1 MTEFKMFRRLSV
13 WTLMVGLMCWFGFA
27 QMALAGQEKSQEQSK
42 PQAVA
47 SPGAATYVGAE
58 TCKGCHEQQFKQ
70 LEGTQHFKTT
80 FEKGRGEAWHGCE
93 SCHGPGSAH
102 VEGGGDKSKIVTFN
116 GMSQKDISARCM
128 SCHETNAEHMNF
140 DRSAHSKS
148 GVGCTTCHSVH
159 QPKETQYL
167 LVNKQTDLCYS
178 CHGQVKADFAKPFR
192 HRVNEG
198 LISCSDCHNAH
209 GSRPRQLRA
218 SPTQDAV
225 CYKCHSDKKGPFV
238 FEHEVVKAEGCQ
250 ACHTP
255 HGSTH
260 PRLLTRPTVNSMCL
274 ECHAGIPNGPHPQ
287 STKSQACTMCH
298 SQIHGSNTSNVF
310 FR

>member
-1 MTEFKMFRRLSV
+1 MTESRVIRRLSV
-13 WTLMVGLMCWFGFA
+13 LALTVGLMCFGFA
-27 QMALAGQEKSQEQSK
+27 QSAIAAQDKSQESGPK
-42 PQAVA
+42 SAV
-47 SPGAATYVGAE
+47 SATKSGYVGAE

-102 VEGGGDKSKIVTFN
+102 VEGGGDKTKIVTFQ

-128 SCHETNAEHMNF
+128 TCHETNAEHMNF
-140 DRSAHSKS
+140 DRSTHNKA
-148 GVGCTTCHSVH
+148 GVGCTTCHSIH
-159 QPKETQYL
+159 KAKESEYL

-198 LISCSDCHNAH
+198 LVTCSDCHNAH
-209 GSRPRQLRA
+209 GSSIRQLRA
-218 SPTQDAV
+218 SPQQDAV
-225 CYKCHSDKKGPFV
+225 CFKCHSDKKGPFV
-238 FEHEVVKAEGCQ
+238 FEHEAVKAEGCQ

-255 HGSTH
+255 HGSSH

-287 STKSQACTMCH
+287 NTKSQACTMCH

>member
-1 MTEFKMFRRLSV
+1 MTELRLIRKMPAWAL
-13 WTLMVGLMCWFGFA
+13 TVGLLCWLSFVP
-27 QMALAGQEKSQEQSK
+27 MARAGQAKSQEPK
-42 PQAVA
+42 PNTAA
-47 SPGAATYVGAE
+47 SASGATYVGAE

-70 LEGTQHFKTT
+70 IETTPHFKTT
-80 FEKGRGEAWHGCE
+80 FTKGRGEDWHGCE

-102 VEGGGDKSKIVTFN
+102 VEGGGDKSKIITFQ

-128 SCHETNAEHMNF
+128 TCHETNAEHMNF
-140 DRSAHSKS
+140 DRSTHNKA
-148 GVGCTTCHSVH
+148 GVGCTTCHNVH
-159 QPKETQYL
+159 QPKEPQYL
-167 LVNKQTDLCYS
+167 LANTQKDLCYS
-178 CHGQVKADFAKPFR
+178 CHGQVKADFNKPFR

-198 LISCSDCHNAH
+198 LINCSDCHNAH
-209 GSRPRQLRA
+209 GSGIRQLRN
-218 SPTQDAV
+218 SPEQDAV
-225 CYKCHSDKKGPFV
+225 CFKCHSDKRGPFV

-287 STKSQACTMCH
+287 NTKSQACIMCH
-298 SQIHGSNTSNVF
+298 AQIHGSNTSNVF